1 MNNTKQ
7 LRDLIA
13 IQGSS
18 VSSGHLITSSRM
30 WLEAGDVMSRD
41 VATAGPDTL
50 VVSAAKAMAQKKI
63 SCLVV
68 LDGQNIAGI
77 LTETDVLRRI
87 VRNGKDSYQTTLAQ
101 IMSCPVEAVPA
112 HLSILAASEVMGQKH
127 VKRLPVVQ
135 DGKLVGI
142 LTQTDLVRA
151 LTSYGMWRDISEIM
165 SSDVA
170 VVAKTA
176 TVAEAAEVMT
186 SQEISC
192 VVVVEG
198 EQAVGVLTKKD
209 LLGRVVALR
218 KDPAITTIEEVMSS
232 PVASVS
238 SSYSVFSSSRIMEEM
253 NIRRLVVTRDKR
265 LCGIVTQTDIFMAV
279 RSKLQAEEQ
288 KHLRLLEDSKDSIYT
303 ADLNGRIT
311 YANRAM
317 LELLEVPD
325 PAELIGQPFLPE
337 KYWPSEDQRKL
348 FLEELKKGIVESREL
363 ALETFNGRRIFV
375 VVFSCLTKNIHG
387 VISGSQGIVYDVTP
401 KKELAA
407 LREAQEQLS
416 ASQGKIREAFQTREL
431 LLEEMPVGMIVVGRD
446 KNIRRVNKA
455 ALTMMGLD
463 SSAELV
469 GHVCHKRICPAE
481 LNECPILDLGQSVDN
496 SERVLLH
503 RTGRQ
508 IPILKTVLPVSLG
521 GEEVLLEA
529 FVDITERRQAEETL
543 ERLNKDLESAV
554 GDLTRANRE
563 LQEFAYIAAH
573 DLKTPLRAIGTL
585 ADWISKDYADKF
597 DEQGMELVRLLVT
610 KAKQMTAM
618 IDDILQYSRVG
629 QSLQVDRLVDLNKV
643 VSDVIKEIAPAQNI
657 EITIEHELPTI
668 RCKRTHAIQIFQN
681 LLGNAVKY
689 MDKPRGQIR
698 VGCVEQEDSWRFSV
712 ADNGP
717 GIDKKYFDKIF
728 RIFQTLAPRDGIE
741 STGIGLS
748 IVKKLVELNKGRV
761 WVESQVGAGSTFF
774 FTLPK
779 VES

>member
-1 MNNTKQ
+1 MNDIKQ
-7 LRDLIA
+7 LKDLIA

-18 VSSGHLITSSRM
+18 VSSGHLITSSRI
-30 WLEAGDVMSRD
+30 WLEVGDVMSRD
-41 VATAGPDTL
+41 VATACPDAP
-50 VVSAAKAMAQKKI
+50 VVSAAKAMAERKI

-68 LDGQNIAGI
+68 LDKESVAGI
-77 LTETDVLRRI
+77 LTETDVLRRV

-101 IMSCPVEAVPA
+101 VMSRPVETVPV
-112 HLSILAASEVMGQKH
+112 HLSILAASEVMGRKH

-135 DGKLVGI
+135 EDKLVGI
-142 LTQTDLVRA
+142 VTQTDLVRA

-165 SSDVA
+165 STDVA
-170 VVAKTA
+170 AVAKTA

-186 SQEISC
+186 NQEISC

-198 EQAVGVLTKKD
+198 EQAVGVLTEKD
-209 LLGRVVALR
+209 LLGRVVALC
-218 KDPAITTIEEVMSS
+218 KDPASITMEQVMSS

-238 SSYSVFSSSRIMEEM
+238 SSYSVFSTSRIMEEQ
-253 NIRRLVVTRDKR
+253 NIRRLVVTKDKR
-265 LCGIVTQTDIFMAV
+265 LCGIITQTDIFMAV

-288 KHLRLLEDSKDSIYT
+288 KHQRLLEDSKDGIYT
-303 ADLNGRIT
+303 ADLNGRVT
-311 YANRAM
+311 YTNRAL
-317 LELLEVPD
+317 LELLEVSN

-337 KYWPSEDQRKL
+337 RYWSCQDQRKQ
-348 FLEELKKGIVESREL
+348 FLEELQKGIVESREL
-363 ALETFNGRRIFV
+363 ALETFNGRRIYV

-401 KKELAA
+401 KKELVA
-407 LREAQEQLS
+407 LRETQDQLRTSQE
-416 ASQGKIREAFQTREL
+416 KIEEAFQTREL
-431 LLEEMPVGMIVVGRD
+431 LLEEMPVGMVVIGRD
-446 KNIRRVNKA
+446 KKIRRVNKA

-469 GHVCHKRICPAE
+469 GNVCHKKICPAE
-481 LNECPILDLGQSVDN
+481 FNKCPILDLGQSVDN

-503 RTGRQ
+503 STGKHV
-508 IPILKTVLPVSLG
+508 PILKTVLPISLA

-529 FVDITERRQAEETL
+529 FVDITERREAEEAL
-543 ERLNKDLESAV
+543 QRLNKDLESAV
-554 GDLTRANRE
+554 SDLTRANRE

-597 DEQGMELVRLLVT
+597 DEPGMELVRLLVT

-618 IDDILQYSRVG
+618 IDDILQYSRAG

-643 VSDVIKEIAPAQNI
+643 VSDVIREIAPAENI
-657 EITIEHELPTI
+657 EIAVEHELPTI
-668 RCKRTHAIQIFQN
+668 RCKRTHVVQIFQN

-698 VGCVEQEDSWRFSV
+698 VSCVTQEDSWTFSV
-712 ADNGP
+712 SDNGP

-728 RIFQTLAPRDGIE
+728 KIFQTLAPHDGIE

-761 WVESQVGAGSTFF
+761 WVESRVGAGSTFF

-779 VES
+779 QS